1 MAKEGGFGK
10 DPKSIKRDALASSA
24 VFFSPPPPPLISPA
38 GVVLYLP
45 LN

>member
-1 MAKEGGFGK
+1 MAKEGDFGK
-10 DPKSIKRDALASSA
+10 DPKSIKRDALAQA
-24 VFFSPPPPPLISPA
+24 VFFSSPPLVSPA